1 MKVIIA
7 GSRKFD
13 DHAHHLI
20 RYAVKMS
27 EFDITEVVSGGA
39 IGVDEYGELWAET
52 NAIPVQ
58 RFIPDWQKHGK
69 KAGPIRNGQMAEYG
83 DALIAIWD
91 GVSPGT
97 KDMIAQMKRRRKPI
111 FRLLVGFDR
120 A

>member
-1 MKVIIA
+1 MKIIIA

-20 RYAVKMS
+20 RYAVHLS
-27 EFDITEVVSGGA
+27 GFDVTEVVSGGA
-39 IGVDEYGELWAET
+39 EGIDEYGEIWAESKT
-52 NAIPVQ
+52 IPVCV
-58 RFIPDWQKHGK
+58 FKADWQKHGK

-97 KDMIAQMKRRRKPI
+97 KDMIAQMKRRRKPV